1 VSKNIFYEEEG
12 DFKVGSV
19 LADNNTSLQVEAPHG
34 KRSKVKASVVLL
46 RFEAPPLAGFMD
58 AAQKVAAEIDIEFL
72 WQCCGEAEFSYDALA
87 REYFGHAPDAVEAAG
102 VLLRLHGAPMYFYKK
117 GRGRYKAAPKE
128 ALTAALAGIE
138 RRKQQALTKQSYIG
152 QLTASRLPPEFTP
165 VLNNLLYRPD
175 KNSMEWKA
183 LEEASAALKTTP
195 ARLIERCGGIPSVHD
210 YHLNRFLFEYFPRGT
225 GFGAVPPVPEPID
238 LPLADAEAF
247 SIDDAATTEIDD
259 AFSLKALPGG
269 NWRIGVHIAAPALG
283 VAPGS
288 PIDAIARER
297 LSTVY
302 YPGGKI
308 TMLPEA
314 AIQRFT
320 LAENHACPALSLYVE
335 ITPGLDVVSVS
346 NRLEHVAIGAN
357 LRHDA
362 LEREFNE
369 QTIAAN
375 AGNHRYA
382 RELRMLWAFADKL
395 ARARRGDVGE
405 AVLRP
410 EYSFHVKDDRVAII
424 QRRRGT
430 PIDTVVSEL
439 MIFTNREWAGQ
450 LAKHAAAAIYRVQGN
465 GKVRMSTVPAGHDG
479 LGVEQYMWASSPLR
493 RYIDLVNQRQLVALT
508 RGEPAP
514 CRAGDAALLSAMRDF
529 ELTYEAYA
537 EFQRTMERY
546 WCLRWLIQENL
557 GTVAGRVIRENLVR
571 LDELPLVVRV
581 PSLPVLD
588 PGTPVE
594 LVVAD
599 IDVLELALRCEF
611 RGRLENQSGSAAVPD
626 QGTDSAISL

>member
-1 VSKNIFYEEEG
+1 VSQNVFYEEEG
-12 DFKVGSV
+12 AFKVGAV

-34 KRSKVKASVVLL
+34 KRSKVKASVVLF

-58 AAQKVAAEIDIEFL
+58 AAQKAADEIDIEFL
-72 WQCCGEAEFSYDALA
+72 WQCCGETEFSYDALA
-87 REYFGHAPDAVEAAG
+87 REYFGHAPDAVEAAS

-117 GRGRYKAAPKE
+117 GRGRYKAAPQD
-128 ALTAALAGIE
+128 ALKAALAGIE
-138 RRKQQALTKQSYIG
+138 RRKQQALTKQSYIE
-152 QLTASRLPPEFTP
+152 QLIASRLPPEFTP
-165 VLNNLLYRPD
+165 VLNKLLYRPD
-175 KNSMEWKA
+175 KNSIEWKA
-183 LEEASAALKTTP
+183 LEEASAALKMTP
-195 ARLIERCGGIPSVHD
+195 ARVIERCGGISSVHD

-225 GFGAVPPVPEPID
+225 GGAVPPVPEPID
-238 LPLADAEAF
+238 LPLADTEAF

-259 AFSLKALPGG
+259 AFSVKALPGG

-302 YPGGKI
+302 YPGAKI
-308 TMLPEA
+308 TMLPEE
-314 AIQRFT
+314 AIRRFT
-320 LAENHACPALSLYVE
+320 LAENHACPALSLYIEV
-335 ITPGLDVVSVS
+335 TPGLDVVSVS
-346 NRLEHVAIGAN
+346 NRLEHVKIGAN

-369 QTIAAN
+369 QTLAAN
-375 AGNHRYA
+375 ASHHRYA
-382 RELRMLWAFADKL
+382 HELRMLWQFADKL
-395 ARARRGDVGE
+395 ARARRGEGGE
-405 AVLRP
+405 AGLRP
-410 EYSFHVKDDRVAII
+410 EYSFRVENDRVIII

-430 PIDTVVSEL
+430 PIDTIVSEL

-450 LAKHAAAAIYRVQGN
+450 LAKNATAAIYRVQGN
-465 GKVRMSTVPAGHDG
+465 GKVRMSTVPAGHEG

-514 CRAGDAALLSAMRDF
+514 CRAGDEALLSAMRDF

-546 WCLRWLIQENL
+546 WCLRWLLQENRN
-557 GTVAGRVIRENLVR
+557 TVAGRVIRENLVR

-588 PGTPVE
+588 PATPVE

-599 IDVLELALRCEF
+599 IDVLELTLRCEF
-611 RGRLENQSGSAAVPD
+611 RAQMESRIAAGSG
-626 QGTDSAISL
+626 GK